1 MLKINNVQVAE
12 PAFQGVTITEE
23 PVWKPNTGRN
33 INGKMIGDIATWKK
47 TVAVTFPP
55 LSPAQTKKI
64 IDTIKGAGA
73 FFKLEFTNDL
83 SASTD
88 PMDED
93 DLAEEIYVY
102 ASNIPRTVYSLAQG
116 LRKHQG
122 VTVTFIER

>member
-47 TVAVTFPP
+47 TVAVTWPP
-55 LSPAQTKKI
+55 LSPSETSLI
-64 IDTIKGAGA
+64 ISTIKSAGA
-73 FFKLEFTNDL
+73 FFPIQFTNDL
-83 SASTD
+83 SASSSATASSG
-88 PMDED
+88 
-93 DLAEEIYVY
+93 LASAITVY
-102 ASNIPRTVYSLAQG
+102 ASNIPRTVYSLATG

-122 VTVTFIER
+122 VTITFIER